1 MDQRYEFDFIRDA
14 YKSRLGWLAAPA
26 SMAPHVEE
34 LERFAAGVRASGIDH
49 VYLLGMGGSSL
60 CAEVL
65 KEMQHTG
72 RHGAHLDVLDTTD
85 EKTIAG
91 ISASL
96 QPHRSLFLVSSKSGG
111 TIEVTSL
118 DRHFFALMSRAIGAE
133 ASQHF
138 VAITDPDTPLAAH
151 ARDQRYRHIFINP
164 PDIGGRYS
172 ALSLFGLVPGV
183 LLGWDVRALLE
194 SGRAIAARC
203 DQEGPKSPGA
213 ALGAFM
219 ASSAMAGR
227 DKLTL
232 LAPPALATVGLWIEQ
247 LIAEST
253 GKNGR
258 GILPIVG
265 EPAGDAAEYGA
276 DRAFVAL
283 IMPHDTEVTA
293 LADAIEAH
301 GHPVFRIETT
311 ATALGGEFFRW
322 EFATA
327 TAGVQIGVN
336 PFDEPN
342 VTDAKNRTKAQLEV
356 FLKQGQLRIEP
367 KLERADGI
375 LRREHGSSGDEGP
388 FVILDY
394 MPPDA
399 RRHAAASAARVR
411 VRRRTRAATTYG
423 VGPRYL
429 HSTGQYHKGGPNRGT
444 FVILTG
450 ADRTTTEIPGGSYSF
465 SVLKQAQALGDFEAL
480 AAAGRHVIHYHVD
493 DPQADFSAVLEK
505 LR

>member
-1 MDQRYEFDFIRDA
+1 MDQRHEFVNDA
-14 YKSRLGWLAAPA
+14 YAPRLGWLGAPA
-26 SMAPHVEE
+26 AMAAHVDE
-34 LERFAAGVRASGIDH
+34 LERFAAAVRTSGMDH

-65 KEMQHTG
+65 KETHAAS
-72 RHGAHLDVLDTTD
+72 RHGARLDVLDTTD
-85 EKTIAG
+85 EKTITG

-96 QPHRSLFLVSSKSGG
+96 QPRRSLFLVSSKSGS
-111 TIEVTSL
+111 TIEATSL
-118 DRHFFALMSRAIGAE
+118 ERHFFELMTRAVGAE
-133 ASQHF
+133 AGDHF
-138 VAITDPDTPLAAH
+138 VAITDPDTSLAAQ
-151 ARDQRYRHIFINP
+151 AREEHYRHVFINP

-194 SGRAIAARC
+194 SGRAMAARC
-203 DQEGPKSPGA
+203 AQEGETSPGA

-219 ASSAMAGR
+219 AAHAKEGR

-232 LAPPALATVGLWIEQ
+232 LAPPALAAVGLWIEQ

-265 EPAGDAAEYGA
+265 EPAGDPSEYGG
-276 DRAFVAL
+276 DRACVAL
-283 IMPHDTEVTA
+283 IVPHDTEITG
-293 LADAIEAH
+293 LADAIESH
-301 GHPVFRIETT
+301 GHPVFRIETSG
-311 ATALGGEFFRW
+311 AALGGEFFRW

-327 TAGVQIGVN
+327 TAGVRIGVN

-356 FLKQGQLRIEP
+356 FLEQGRLRIDP
-367 KLERADGI
+367 PLERADGI
-375 LRREHGSSGDEGP
+375 LRRAHGQAGDGQP
-388 FVILDY
+388 FVMLDY

-450 ADRTTTEIPGGSYSF
+450 ADRTSTPIPGRSYSF

-493 DPQADFSAVLEK
+493 DPRADFSSVLER

>member
-1 MDQRYEFDFIRDA
+1 MSQQYEFVSDA
-14 YKSRLGWLAAPA
+14 LKSRLGWLTVPA
-26 SMAPHVEE
+26 GMASHVEE
-34 LERFAAGVRASGIDH
+34 LERFAGGVRASGIDH

-65 KEMQHTG
+65 KETHAG
-72 RHGAHLDVLDTTD
+72 NRHGAHLDVLDTTD
-85 EKTIAG
+85 EKTITA
-91 ISASL
+91 ISQAL
-96 QPHRSLFLVSSKSGG
+96 QPQKSLFLVSSKSGS

-118 DRHFFALMSRAIGAE
+118 ERHFFGLMSKAIGAD
-133 ASQHF
+133 ASKHF
-138 VAITDPDTPLAAH
+138 VAITDPDTSLAAH
-151 ARDQRYRHIFINP
+151 ARDQHYRHAFINP

-172 ALSLFGLVPGV
+172 ALSLFGLVPGI

-194 SGRAIAARC
+194 HARAMAASCER
-203 DQEGPKSPGA
+203 EGKNSPAA
-213 ALGAFM
+213 ALGGFM
-219 ASSAMAGR
+219 AAQAMAGR

-265 EPAGDAAEYGA
+265 EPAGDPAEYGT

-283 IMPHDTEVTA
+283 VMPYDTEIAA
-293 LADAIEAH
+293 LANALESH
-301 GHPVFRIETT
+301 GHPVFRIETS
-311 ATALGGEFFRW
+311 AAALGGEFFRW

-327 TAGVQIGVN
+327 TAGVRIGVN

-342 VTDAKNRTKAQLEV
+342 VTDAKNRTKAQLDV
-356 FLKQGQLRIEP
+356 FLKQGQLRTEP
-367 KLERADGI
+367 AFERADGI
-375 LRREHGSSGDEGP
+375 LRREHHGSGARGDNP

-411 VRRRTRAATTYG
+411 IRRRTHAATTYG

-429 HSTGQYHKGGPNRGT
+429 HSTGQYHKGGPNHGT

-450 ADRTTTEIPGGSYSF
+450 ADRTSTPIPGGSYSF
-465 SVLKQAQALGDFEAL
+465 SVLKHAQALGDFEAL
-480 AAAGRHVIHYHVD
+480 AAADRHVIHYHVD
-493 DPQADFSAVLEK
+493 DPQADFSAVLER